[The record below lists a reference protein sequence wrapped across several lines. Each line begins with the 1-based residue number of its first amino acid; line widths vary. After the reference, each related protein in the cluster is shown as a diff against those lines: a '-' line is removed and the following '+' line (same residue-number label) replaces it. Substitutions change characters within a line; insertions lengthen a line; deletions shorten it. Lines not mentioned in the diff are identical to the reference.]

1 MKSPP
6 PKEAEVGTMPIQVT
20 TARADHTLALGQKL
34 APQLAEGD
42 IVLLHG
48 PLGAGKT
55 LLTRGIVGG
64 LKAEA
69 APLVTSQSYVIAG
82 EYPTTPRV
90 THLDLY
96 RLSTTEEV
104 IALGYE
110 ELIYGEGR
118 LSVVEWPDLLLP
130 LLDADDAVITITFAV
145 GETPDQRVIVASS
158 PHPRLT
164 QAFRRAAHAAQL
176 TVTSPVPAG

>member
-1 MKSPP
+1 
-6 PKEAEVGTMPIQVT
+6 MPIQVT
-20 TARADHTLALGQKL
+20 TSRTDQTLALGQHL
-34 APQLAEGD
+34 ALQLAEGD
-42 IVLLHG
+42 IVLLQG

-110 ELIYGEGR
+110 ELIYGDGR
-118 LSVVEWPDLLLP
+118 LSVVEWPALLLP
-130 LLDADDAVITITFAV
+130 LLDADDPVITISFAV
-145 GETPDQRVIVASS
+145 GENADERVIEASS
-158 PHPRLT
+158 RHPRLT
-164 QAFRRAAHAAQL
+164 QGFRRAARAAL
-176 TVTSPVPAG
+176 PASRGAAK